1 MEHLYAQ
8 HWLVTNLQSSTIYK
22 YKLYC
27 IILYTDLY
35 KCQNKEYAATIKV
48 PITQFFLIHQ

>member
-35 KCQNKEYAATIKV
+35 KCQNKEYAATIK
-48 PITQFFLIHQ
+48 QDLRKSSAR